1 MNIPNPYLHGD
12 TGETAAETRLKRMA
26 ATASIGVGV
35 ILITIKLAAFWLT
48 NAVSILSSLM
58 DSFFDVLAS
67 SVAMM
72 SIIHAASPADRNHR
86 FGHGKLEA
94 LGALGQAI
102 FILGS
107 SIFLLVESARRFISP
122 EPVAEPAIGMAVI
135 AISLFFT
142 AGLVVFQRH
151 IIKKTKSVALAADH
165 LHYKGDVLMNFSVL
179 TAIGLSGYTGW
190 SYFDPLFAVG
200 IGLTLIYGAYKI
212 GRESADILMDKELP
226 REEREKIK
234 ALVLAHEAVVSIHDL
249 RTRSTGE
256 RIFIE
261 FHLELDGDM
270 TLARAHDI
278 TEELEV
284 VLYEAFPKAEIMMHQ
299 EPAGIDDARIDHL
312 IATSRQKKDSR

>member
-12 TGETAAETRLKRMA
+12 NSETAAETRLKRMA

-35 ILITIKLAAFWLT
+35 VLIIIKLAAFWLT

-72 SIIHAASPADRNHR
+72 SIMHAATPADRNHR
-86 FGHGKLEA
+86 FGHGKMEA
-94 LGALGQAI
+94 VGAMGQAI

-107 SIFLLVESARRFISP
+107 SIFLLVESARRFITP
-122 EPVAEPAIGMAVI
+122 EPISEPVIGMAVI
-135 AISLFFT
+135 FISLFFT
-142 AGLVVFQRH
+142 AGLIVFQRYV
-151 IIKKTKSVALAADH
+151 IKKTKSVALAADH
-165 LHYKGDVLMNFSVL
+165 LHYKGDILMNLSVL
-179 TAIGLSGYTGW
+179 AAIGLSAYTGW
-190 SYFDPLFAVG
+190 SYFDPIFAVG
-200 IGLTLIYGAYKI
+200 ISLTLIYGAYKI

-256 RIFIE
+256 RVFIE

-270 TLARAHDI
+270 TLSRAHDI

-284 VLYEAFPKAEIMMHQ
+284 VLYAAFPKAEIMMHQ
-299 EPAGIDDARIDHL
+299 EPAGIEDARIDDL
-312 IATSRQKKDSR
+312 IAAGRQKKS

>member
-1 MNIPNPYLHGD
+1 MNIPNPYLHGES
-12 TGETAAETRLKRMA
+12 GETVAETRLKRMA

-72 SIIHAASPADRNHR
+72 SIVHAATPADRNHR

-107 SIFLLVESARRFISP
+107 SILLLVESVRRFITP
-122 EPVAEPAIGMAVI
+122 EPVTAPGIGMVVI
-135 AISLFFT
+135 VISLFLT
-142 AGLVVFQRH
+142 AGLILFQRH
-151 IIKKTKSVALAADH
+151 VIKKTKSVALSADH
-165 LHYKGDVLMNFSVL
+165 LHYKGDIMMNFSVL
-179 TAIGLSGYTGW
+179 AAIGLSAYTGW
-190 SYFDPLFAVG
+190 SYFDPIFAIG
-200 IGLTLIYGAYKI
+200 ISLTLLFGAYKI
-212 GRESADILMDKELP
+212 GKESADILMDKELP

-234 ALVLAHEAVVSIHDL
+234 ALVLAHRDVASIHDL

-256 RIFIE
+256 RVFIE
-261 FHLELDGDM
+261 FHLEMDGGM
-270 TLARAHDI
+270 TLSRAHDI

-284 VLYEAFPKAEIMMHQ
+284 VLYKAFPKAEIMMHQ

-312 IATSRQKKDSR
+312 IAASVKKQ

>member
-1 MNIPNPYLHGD
+1 MNIPNPFLHGEHAD
-12 TGETAAETRLKRMA
+12 TAEETKLKRIA

-35 ILITIKLAAFWLT
+35 ILIVIKLAAFWIT

-67 SVAMM
+67 GIAMM
-72 SIIHAASPADRNHR
+72 SIIHAATPADRNHR
-86 FGHGKLEA
+86 FGHGKIEA

-135 AISLFFT
+135 FISLFFT
-142 AGLVVFQRH
+142 GGLIAFQRH
-151 IIKKTKSVALAADH
+151 VIRKTKSVAIAADH
-165 LHYKGDVLMNFSVL
+165 LHYKGDVLMNLSVL
-179 TAIGLSGYTGW
+179 TAIGLSSYTGW
-190 SYFDPLFAVG
+190 SYFDPIFAVA
-200 IGLTLIYGAYKI
+200 IGMTLIFGAYKI
-212 GRESADILMDKELP
+212 GKQSADILMDKELP
-226 REEREKIK
+226 RAEREKIK
-234 ALVLAHEAVVSIHDL
+234 ELVLAHDAVVSMHDL

-261 FHLELDGDM
+261 FHLELDGEM
-270 TLARAHDI
+270 SLNRAHDI

-284 VLYEAFPKAEIMMHQ
+284 ILYNAFPKAEIMMHQ
-299 EPAGIDDARIDHL
+299 EPAGIEDARIDDV
-312 IATSRQKKDSR
+312 IASGSRKSEK

>member
-1 MNIPNPYLHGD
+1 MNIPNPHLHGD
-12 TGETAAETRLKRMA
+12 QRENADEARLKRMA

-35 ILITIKLAAFWLT
+35 ILIILKLAAFWLT

-107 SIFLLVESARRFISP
+107 SIFLLAESARRFISP
-122 EPVAEPAIGMAVI
+122 EPVTEPAIGIAVI
-135 AISLFFT
+135 AVSLFFT
-142 AGLVVFQRH
+142 AGLIAFQRH
-151 IIKKTKSVALAADH
+151 VIRKTKSVAIAADH
-165 LHYKGDVLMNFSVL
+165 LHYKGDILMNLSVL
-179 TAIGLSGYTGW
+179 AAVTLSSYTQW

-212 GRESADILMDKELP
+212 GKESADILMDKELP
-226 REEREKIK
+226 RESREKIK
-234 ALVLAHEAVVSIHDL
+234 ALVLAHEDVVSIHDL

-270 TLARAHDI
+270 SLSRAHDI

-284 VLYEAFPKAEIMMHQ
+284 VLYNAFPKAEIMMHQ

-312 IATSRQKKDSR
+312 ISAGRKRRQKD